1 MKNDWLKPRVL
12 GFAFLFQG
20 LTSLASGI
28 FFSSAMKAGGD
39 GAGFLER
46 LASNPLLARAGI
58 LCDMGTAI
66 GVIFLGAALYAVL
79 RKRGEVLALTGFGLY
94 ILEGALIAAGRIDAF
109 SLLRMG
115 QAYGAAGSPP
125 LFGALAAIGSDAAWF
140 GSMTLSMAAFSA
152 GAIPL
157 YYLVFTSR
165 IVPRPIGAWGLIS
178 VLLCLVGTILAIFGY
193 PPPLVFYAPYM
204 PFEFFIAIWIIVK
217 GVKEGGA

>member
-1 MKNDWLKPRVL
+1 MKNEWLKPRVL

-20 LTSLASGI
+20 LTSLASGV

-39 GAGFLER
+39 PGAMLAR
-46 LASNPLLARAGI
+46 LAADPLFARAGI

-66 GVIFLGAALYAVL
+66 GVVFLGAALCAVL
-79 RKRGEVLALTGFGLY
+79 RRQGEVLALTGFGLY
-94 ILEGALIAAGRIDAF
+94 VLEGALIAAGRIDAF

-115 QAYGAAGSPP
+115 QEFVPAGSPP
-125 LFGALAAIGSDAAWF
+125 LFGALAGIGSDAARF

-157 YYLVFTSR
+157 YYLLYKSR
-165 IVPRPIGAWGLIS
+165 IVPRPIGAWGLAS
-178 VLLCLVGTILAIFGY
+178 VLLCLAGTLLAIFGY
-193 PPPLVFYAPYM
+193 PPPLVFYAAYM
-204 PFEFFIAIWIIVK
+204 PFEYFIAIWIIVK

>member
-1 MKNDWLKPRVL
+1 MKNDWLGRRVL

-39 GAGFLER
+39 GAAFLER
-46 LASNPLLARAGI
+46 LASNPMLARAGM

-66 GVIFLGAALYAVL
+66 GVVFLGAALCAAL
-79 RKRGEVLALTGFGLY
+79 RKHGEILALTGFGLY

-115 QAYGAAGSPP
+115 QEYVSAGSPP
-125 LFGALAAIGSDAAWF
+125 LLGALAAIGSDAAAY
-140 GSMTLSMAAFSA
+140 GSMTLSMAAFSV

-157 YYLVFTSR
+157 YYLLFKTR

-178 VLLCLVGTILAIFGY
+178 VLFCLAGTLLSMFGY
-193 PPPLVFYAPYM
+193 PPPIVFYAPYI
-204 PFEFFIAIWIIVK
+204 PFEFFIAVWIIVK
-217 GVKEGGA
+217 GIKRGEE